1 MRREEYENEVL
12 SWGDIFDLCNEIGE
26 YEPVAGIMC
35 YDDMAAAVEERIP
48 SCLRY
53 NSWTDLR
60 SDLEEIYS
68 DGEYYR
74 QGDGDLE
81 FYCVDDDDY
90 EFGEAKE
97 TLLRIL
103 NENNYFEEDEVAD
116 EPEET
121 ANDLWYSEAPED
133 LSQILALA

>member
-1 MRREEYENEVL
+1 MRREEYENEVT
-12 SWGDIFDLCNEIGE
+12 SWEDIVDLCNETGY
-26 YEPVAGIMC
+26 YEPIEGIWDH
-35 YDDMAAAVEERIP
+35 DDMAAAIEERIP
-48 SCLRY
+48 SYLRY

-103 NENNYFEEDEVAD
+103 DENNYFEEDEVAD
-116 EPEET
+116 EPEEKT
-121 ANDLWYSEAPED
+121 NDLWYSEAPED

>member
-1 MRREEYENEVL
+1 MTREEYEDEVI
-12 SWGDIFDLCNEIGE
+12 SWMDIFSLCNEVGE
-26 YEPVAGIMC
+26 FEPVEDIMD
-35 YDDMAAAVEERIP
+35 YDDMSAAVEEGIP
-48 SCLRY
+48 SYLRY

-60 SDLEEIYS
+60 SDLEEICS

-74 QGDGDLE
+74 KGDGDLE

-103 NENNYFEEDEVAD
+103 NEINYFEEDEVAD
-116 EPEET
+116 EPEEKT
-121 ANDLWYSEAPED
+121 NDFWYSEAPED